1 MSQIIEDQH
10 YINLIV
16 GGDAKAF
23 AILVD
28 RYKDMVYTLSVKML
42 KRPEEAEEAAQDTFV
57 KVYQSLNKFKGE
69 SKFSTWIYKVNYNTC
84 LDRIKKYK
92 KEHEAIP
99 LDDWS
104 ESKMEAIGN
113 VLDSIS
119 EKERTDTIQDCIRL
133 LPEEDGFLLTLF
145 YFEEQSL
152 EEISK
157 IIGITPNYVKV
168 RLFRSKI
175 KLTSI
180 LKNRLEP
187 EILEYYESER
197 R

>member
-1 MSQIIEDQH
+1 
-10 YINLIV
+10 
-16 GGDAKAF
+16 
-23 AILVD
+23 
-28 RYKDMVYTLSVKML
+28 MVYTLSVKML